1 MSKFS
6 DLLTRFLTALVG
18 AFVIIFCTVYNQ
30 WTFFGLFLL
39 ITILSV
45 REYARLG
52 DLPKPQV
59 RWLFVSTITT
69 YTLLFL
75 FASGNLNPK
84 FLAIL
89 LPIYSI
95 GLVIQLYLKED
106 RPLRIIGL
114 CYLGIGYVI
123 IPLSLL
129 SFIYF
134 HPYQNDILGL
144 QGESNPYLVVA
155 LLFMIWCMDTGAYFA
170 GITFGKH
177 KLFERISPKK
187 SWEGAIGGFLFAVFA
202 SWIFSLYLDQ
212 LTQIQ
217 WILVGATVAI
227 VGIFGDLVESFI
239 KRVAATKDSG
249 TALPGHGGFM
259 DRFDSLIFSIP
270 FYLLLLKLLE

>member
-6 DLLTRFLTALVG
+6 DLFTRLITALVG
-18 AFVIIFCTVYNQ
+18 AFVIIFCTIYNQ
-30 WTFFGLFLL
+30 WTFFSLFLL
-39 ITILSV
+39 ITILCI

-59 RWLFVSTITT
+59 IWLFVSTITT

-75 FASGNLNPK
+75 FASGNLNLK
-84 FLAIL
+84 YLAVL
-89 LPIYSI
+89 LPMYSV
-95 GLVIQLYLKED
+95 GLIIQLYLKED
-106 RPLRIIGL
+106 RPLRVIGL
-114 CYLGIGYVI
+114 CYLGLGYVV

-129 SFIYF
+129 SFIVF
-134 HPYQNDILGL
+134 HLGVYD
-144 QGESNPYLVVA
+144 PYLVVA

-177 KLFERISPKK
+177 KLFEQISPKK

-212 LTQIQ
+212 LTQIE
-217 WILVGATVAI
+217 WLLAGAVVAI

-249 TALPGHGGFM
+249 TSLPGHGGFM

-270 FYLLLLKLLE
+270 FYLLLLKLL

>member
-1 MSKFS
+1 LTKFS
-6 DLLTRFLTALVG
+6 DLLVRFLTALVG
-18 AFVIIFCTVYNQ
+18 AFVIIFTTVYNQ
-30 WTFFGLFLL
+30 WTFFGMFLL
-39 ITILSV
+39 ITLFSV
-45 REYARLG
+45 REFARLG

-59 RWLFVSTITT
+59 RWLFVSAITT
-69 YTLLFL
+69 YTLVFL
-75 FASGNLNPK
+75 LASGQLNPK
-84 FLAIL
+84 YLAVL
-89 LPIYSI
+89 LPIYSV
-95 GLVIQLYLKED
+95 GLIIQLYLKEE
-106 RPLRIIGL
+106 RPLRVIGL
-114 CYLGIGYVI
+114 CYLGISYVV

-129 SFIYF
+129 SFVIF
-134 HPYQNDILGL
+134 H
-144 QGESNPYLVVA
+144 QGKYNPMLVVA
-155 LLFMIWCMDTGAYFA
+155 LLFMIWCMDMGAYFA

-217 WILVGATVAI
+217 WILVGAAVAI

-249 TALPGHGGFM
+249 SALPGHGGFM

>member
-6 DLLTRFLTALVG
+6 DLLARAVTAIVG
-18 AFVIIFCTVYNQ
+18 VSIIIFCTVYDQ
-30 WTFFGLFLL
+30 WSFFGLFLL

-45 REYARLG
+45 REFARLG

-59 RWLFVSTITT
+59 LWLLVSTITT
-69 YTLLFL
+69 FTLLFL
-75 FASGNLNPK
+75 FASGDLNPK
-84 FLAIL
+84 FLAVL
-89 LPIYSI
+89 LPIYSMALI
-95 GLVIQLYLKED
+95 IQLYLKED

-114 CYLGIGYVI
+114 CYLGIGYVV

-129 SFIYF
+129 SFIIF
-134 HPYQNDILGL
+134 H
-144 QGESNPYLVVA
+144 QGKYNPFLVVA
-155 LLFMIWCMDTGAYFA
+155 LLFIVWCMDTGAYFF
-170 GITFGKH
+170 GISFGKH

-187 SWEGAIGGFLFAVFA
+187 SWEGAVGGFLFAIFT

-217 WILVGATVAI
+217 WLVTGALVAI
-227 VGIFGDLVESFI
+227 TGIFGDLVESFI
-239 KRVAATKDSG
+239 KRVAVTKDSG

>member
-1 MSKFS
+1 LSKFS
-6 DLLTRFLTALVG
+6 NLLARALTAIVG
-18 AFVIIFCTVYNQ
+18 VSIIIFCTVYDQ
-30 WTFFGLFLL
+30 WSFFGLFLL

-59 RWLFVSTITT
+59 VWLFVSTITT
-69 YTLLFL
+69 FTLLFL

-89 LPIYSI
+89 LPVYSI
-95 GLVIQLYLKED
+95 GLIIQLYLKEE

-114 CYLGIGYVI
+114 CYLGIGYVVL
-123 IPLSLL
+123 PLSLL
-129 SFIYF
+129 SFIIF
-134 HPYQNDILGL
+134 H
-144 QGESNPYLVVA
+144 QGKYNPFMVVA
-155 LLFMIWCMDTGAYFA
+155 LLFIIWCMDTGAYFT
-170 GITFGKH
+170 GITFGRR

-187 SWEGAIGGFLFAVFA
+187 SWEGAIGGFLFAVFV

-212 LTQIQ
+212 LSQIQ
-217 WILVGATVAI
+217 WLLVGAI
-227 VGIFGDLVESFI
+227 VSIIGIFGDLVESFI